1 MAKRKKRRRKKVN
14 EGHEYEVIIVLEI
27 NGLNVFYGDYQAL
40 FDIKATVESGEIVSL
55 LGANGAGK
63 TTTINAICG
72 FIRPRAGTI
81 RFEGSKIHQMSP
93 NKIVEKGL
101 IQIPEERMLFSEM
114 TVLENLQMGAYLG
127 RARETLADSLDWVYG
142 LFPILKTRQ
151 SQLAGTLSGGEQ
163 QMVAIGRGLM
173 SLPRLLI
180 LDEPSLGL
188 APMLVAEVF
197 QVIQK
202 INQEGVAILL
212 VEQNAHQSLKISHR
226 AYLLENGSIAMEGR
240 ASELLAADY
249 IRESYLGI

>member
-1 MAKRKKRRRKKVN
+1 LGKKKKRSRKKVY
-14 EGHEYEVIIVLEI
+14 EGHKCEVIVVLEI

-40 FDIKATVESGEIVSL
+40 FDIKATVAAGEIVSL

-63 TTTINAICG
+63 TTTINTVCG
-72 FIRPRAGTI
+72 FMRPRAGTI
-81 RFEGSKIHQMSP
+81 RFDGTVIHKMSA

-101 IQIPEERMLFSEM
+101 IQIPEERMLFSDM

-127 RARETLADSLDWVYG
+127 RARKTLTDSLDWVYG

-173 SLPRLLI
+173 SMPRLLI

-197 QVIQK
+197 QVIRK

-212 VEQNAHQSLKISHR
+212 VEQNAHQSLKISQR
-226 AYLLENGSIAMEGR
+226 AYLLENGSIAMEGK
-240 ASELLAADY
+240 ASELLETDY

>member
-27 NGLNVFYGDYQAL
+27 NGLNVFYGDYQAV

>member
-1 MAKRKKRRRKKVN
+1 ML
-14 EGHEYEVIIVLEI
+14 EVEKLCVY
-27 NGLNVFYGDYQAL
+27 YGDHQAL
-40 FDIKATVESGEIVSL
+40 FDVNIHVKNGEIISF
-55 LGANGAGK
+55 LGGNGSGK
-63 TTTINAICG
+63 TTAINTISGIIKPEKG
-72 FIRPRAGTI
+72 SV
-81 RFEGSKIHQMSP
+81 RFEGVEIHQWP
-93 NKIVEKGL
+93 ANKIVEKGL
-101 IQIPEERMLFSEM
+101 IQIPEERMLFPDM
-114 TVLENLQMGAYLG
+114 TVLENLQMGAYLS
-127 RARETLADSLDWVYG
+127 RARKILADSLDWVYG

-188 APMLVAEVF
+188 APLLVAEVF

-212 VEQNAHQSLKISHR
+212 VEQNAHQSLKISNR
-226 AYLLENGSIAMEGR
+226 AYLLENGSIAMEGK
-240 ASELLAADY
+240 ASELLETDY

>member
-1 MAKRKKRRRKKVN
+1 
-14 EGHEYEVIIVLEI
+14 VLEV

-40 FDIKATVESGEIVSL
+40 FDIQATVESGEVVSL

-63 TTTINAICG
+63 TTTINTVCG

-81 RFEGSKIHQMSP
+81 RFDGREIHQLSP
-93 NKIVEKGL
+93 NRIVEKGL
-101 IQIPEERMLFSEM
+101 IQIPEERMLFPDM

-127 RARETLADSLDWVYG
+127 RAREKLTDSLNWVYG

-212 VEQNAHQSLKISHR
+212 VEQNAHQSLKISNR
-226 AYLLENGSIAMEGR
+226 AYLLENGSIAMEGK
-240 ASELLAADY
+240 ASELLETDY

>member
-1 MAKRKKRRRKKVN
+1 
-14 EGHEYEVIIVLEI
+14 VLEI
-27 NGLNVFYGDYQAL
+27 NGLKVFYGDYQAL

-63 TTTINAICG
+63 TTTINTVCG

-114 TVLENLQMGAYLG
+114 TVLENLLMGAYLG
-127 RARETLADSLDWVYG
+127 RARETLANSLDWVYG

-226 AYLLENGSIAMEGR
+226 AYLLENGFIAMEGR
-240 ASELLAADY
+240 ASELLATDY

>member
-1 MAKRKKRRRKKVN
+1 
-14 EGHEYEVIIVLEI
+14 VLEI
-27 NGLNVFYGDYQAL
+27 NALNVFYGDYQAL
-40 FDIKATVESGEIVSL
+40 FDIKVTVASGEIVSL

-63 TTTINAICG
+63 TTTINTVCG

-81 RFEGSKIHQMSP
+81 QFEGDEIHQLSA

-101 IQIPEERMLFSEM
+101 IQIPEERMLFPEM
-114 TVLENLQMGAYLG
+114 TVLENLQMGAYLS
-127 RARETLADSLDWVYG
+127 RAREKLAESLDWVYG
-142 LFPILKTRQ
+142 LFPVLKTRQ

-173 SLPRLLI
+173 SMPRLLI

-197 QVIQK
+197 QVIHK

-212 VEQNAHQSLKISHR
+212 VEQNAHQSLKISNR
-226 AYLLENGSIAMEGR
+226 AYLLENGSIAMEGK
-240 ASELLAADY
+240 ASELLETDY